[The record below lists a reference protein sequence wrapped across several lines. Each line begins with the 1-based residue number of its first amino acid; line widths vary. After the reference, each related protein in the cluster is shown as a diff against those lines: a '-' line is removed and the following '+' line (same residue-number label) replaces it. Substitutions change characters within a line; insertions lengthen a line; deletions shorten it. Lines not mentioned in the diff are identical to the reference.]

1 MDVKR
6 DWSKLLQPVLLPL
19 AFVVG
24 IGSFILVAD
33 GKTKKTTKP
42 APDAPPPSIL
52 MIGDSLSVGKFGEA
66 VQMHLALK
74 HRVAAYASCG
84 SSPEHWL
91 AGEQVFVTKCGYRQ
105 RTSDSDIFTDG
116 GNGHAPRPTRT
127 PKLADLVRK
136 HKPTILVIQ
145 LGTNWMDR
153 NLSDEQMSEYLNRMV
168 DEARRGTVEKIVW
181 IAPPD
186 SSRLRKTQGRVHQL
200 IRRAATRKGFE
211 VIDSRNVT
219 HYVMGKTGG
228 DGIHYNS
235 ESSEAWA
242 RAIQRDLDAKLAMGV
257 REKKFSQLTPDAPGN
272 KKGGGGV
279 PPANQKPWG
288 RARTPATTL
297 PGSCIH

>member
-1 MDVKR
+1 MHAKR

-19 AFVVG
+19 AFVLG

-33 GKTKKTTKP
+33 GKTKKSASKP
-42 APDAPPPSIL
+42 PPDAPPPSIL
-52 MIGDSLSVGKFGEA
+52 MIGDSLSVGKFGE
-66 VQMHLALK
+66 VIQMHLALK

-91 AGEQVFVTKCGYRQ
+91 AGEPDFITKCGYRQ
-105 RTSDSDIFTDG
+105 RTSDSDYFTDWV
-116 GNGHAPRPTRT
+116 NGRAPRPTRT

-136 HKPTILVIQ
+136 HKPTVLVVQ

-153 NLSDEQMSEYLNRMV
+153 NLSDEQMNEYLSRFV
-168 DEARRGTVEKIVW
+168 EEARRGTVEKIVW

-186 SSRLRKTQGRVHQL
+186 SARLRKTQGRVHQIL
-200 IRRAATRKGFE
+200 RRAATRKNFDI
-211 VIDSRNVT
+211 IDSRNVT

-242 RAIQRDLDAKLAMGV
+242 RAIQRDLDAKLAIGV
-257 REKKFSQLTPDAPGN
+257 REKKFSQLTREDT
-272 KKGGGGV
+272 
-279 PPANQKPWG
+279 AN
-288 RARTPATTL
+288 
-297 PGSCIH
+297 

>member
-1 MDVKR
+1 MRVKR
-6 DWSKLLQPVLLPL
+6 DWSKLLQPLLLPL
-19 AFVVG
+19 AFIVG
-24 IGSFILVAD
+24 VGSFILVAD
-33 GKTKKTTKP
+33 AKPKKSSKP
-42 APDAPPPSIL
+42 PPDAPPPSIL
-52 MIGDSLSVGKFGEA
+52 MIGDSLSVGKFGEV

-91 AGEQVFVTKCGYRQ
+91 AGEPDFVTKCGYRQ
-105 RTSDSDIFTDG
+105 RTSDSDIFTDWV
-116 GNGHAPRPTRT
+116 NGHAPRATRT

-136 HKPTILVIQ
+136 HKPTILVVQ

-153 NLSDEQMSEYLNRMV
+153 NLSDEQMAEYLSRLV

-186 SSRLRKTQGRVHQL
+186 SSRLRKTQGRVHQI
-200 IRRAATRKGFE
+200 IRRAAARKKFD

-242 RAIQRDLDAKLAMGV
+242 RSIQRDLDAKVAV
-257 REKKFSQLTPDAPGN
+257 SVSEKKFSQLKRDEA
-272 KKGGGGV
+272 
-279 PPANQKPWG
+279 AN
-288 RARTPATTL
+288 
-297 PGSCIH
+297 

>member
-1 MDVKR
+1 M
-6 DWSKLLQPVLLPL
+6 LQPVLLPL
-19 AFVVG
+19 AFIVG
-24 IGSFILVAD
+24 IGSFILVAQ
-33 GKTKKTTKP
+33 GKTKKTSRP

-66 VQMHLALK
+66 VQIHLALK

-91 AGEQVFVTKCGYRQ
+91 AAEPAFITKCGYRQ

-116 GNGHAPRPTRT
+116 GNGRAPRPTRT

-136 HKPTILVIQ
+136 HKPTILVVQ

-153 NLSDEQMSEYLNRMV
+153 NLSDEQMTNYADRLV

-186 SSRLRKTQGRVHQL
+186 SSRLRKVQGRVHQL
-200 IRRAATRKGFE
+200 LRRVATRKHFDI
-211 VIDSRNVT
+211 IDSRNVT
-219 HYVMGKTGG
+219 HYVMGRTGG

-242 RAIQRDLDAKLAMGV
+242 RAIQRDLDIKIAPSRRETKLSSFK
-257 REKKFSQLTPDAPGN
+257 RDDAAQN
-272 KKGGGGV
+272 
-279 PPANQKPWG
+279 
-288 RARTPATTL
+288 
-297 PGSCIH
+297 

>member
-1 MDVKR
+1 MHVKR
-6 DWSKLLQPVLLPL
+6 DWSKLLQPILLPL

-33 GKTKKTTKP
+33 GKTKKQSKST
-42 APDAPPPSIL
+42 APDAPPPSVL
-52 MIGDSLSVGKFGEA
+52 MIGDSLSVGKFGEVLQA
-66 VQMHLALK
+66 HLALK
-74 HRVAAYASCG
+74 RRVAAYASCG

-91 AGEQVFVTKCGYRQ
+91 AGEPDFFTKCGYRE
-105 RTSDSDIFTDG
+105 RTSGSDIYSDFV
-116 GNGHAPRPTRT
+116 NGHAPRATRT

-136 HKPTILVIQ
+136 HKPTILVVQ

-153 NLSDEQMSEYLNRMV
+153 NLSDDQMNEYLGRLV

-186 SSRLRKTQGRVHQL
+186 SSRLRKTQGRIHQI
-200 IRRAATRKGFE
+200 IRRAATRKGFD

-242 RAIQRDLDAKLAMGV
+242 RAIQRELDAKLAIGV
-257 REKKFSQLTPDAPGN
+257 REKKFSQLTRDDA
-272 KKGGGGV
+272 
-279 PPANQKPWG
+279 AN
-288 RARTPATTL
+288 
-297 PGSCIH
+297 

>member
-1 MDVKR
+1 MGVRR
-6 DWSKLLQPVLLPL
+6 DWSKLLQPFLLPL
-19 AFVVG
+19 AFIVG
-24 IGSFILVAD
+24 IGSFILVAQ
-33 GKTKKTTKP
+33 GATKKNKP
-42 APDAPPPSIL
+42 KSAPDAPPPSIL
-52 MIGDSLSVGKFGEA
+52 MIGDSLSVGRFGEV

-91 AGEQVFVTKCGYRQ
+91 VSEPVFVTKCGYRQ

-116 GNGHAPRPTRT
+116 ANGRGPRPMRT

-136 HKPTILVIQ
+136 HKPTILVVQ

-153 NLSDEQMSEYLNRMV
+153 NLSDEQMNDYLGRLV
-168 DEARRGTVEKIVW
+168 DEARRGPVEKIVW

-186 SSRLRKTQGRVHQL
+186 SSRLRRTQGKIHQL
-200 IRRAATRKGFE
+200 IRRAATRKKFD

-242 RAIQRDLDAKLAMGV
+242 RAIQRDLDIKIALTRRENKLSSFQRDEA
-257 REKKFSQLTPDAPGN
+257 TGN
-272 KKGGGGV
+272 
-279 PPANQKPWG
+279 
-288 RARTPATTL
+288 
-297 PGSCIH
+297 

>member
-1 MDVKR
+1 MGVKR
-6 DWSKLLQPVLLPL
+6 VWSQMLQPLLLPL
-19 AFVVG
+19 AFIIG

-52 MIGDSLSVGKFGEA
+52 MIGDSLSVGRFGEV

-91 AGEQVFVTKCGYRQ
+91 ASEEPFVTKCGYRQ
-105 RTSDSDIFTDG
+105 RTSDSDIFTDWV
-116 GNGHAPRPTRT
+116 NGHAPRPTRT

-136 HKPTILVIQ
+136 HKPTVLVIQ

-153 NLSDEQMSEYLNRMV
+153 NLSDEQMSEYLSRLV
-168 DEARRGTVEKIVW
+168 DEARRGPVEKIVW

-186 SSRLRKTQGRVHQL
+186 SARLRRTQGRVHQL
-200 IRRAATRKGFE
+200 IRRAAARKKFD

-228 DGIHYNS
+228 DGIHYNT

-242 RAIQRDLDAKLAMGV
+242 RAIQRDLDIKIALSSRENKLSSFKRDEA
-257 REKKFSQLTPDAPGN
+257 TGN
-272 KKGGGGV
+272 
-279 PPANQKPWG
+279 
-288 RARTPATTL
+288 
-297 PGSCIH
+297 

>member
-1 MDVKR
+1 MHVKR
-6 DWSKLLQPVLLPL
+6 DWSKLLQPILLPL

-33 GKTKKTTKP
+33 GKTKKQSRP
-42 APDAPPPSIL
+42 IVEAPPPSVL
-52 MIGDSLSVGKFGEA
+52 MIGDSLSVGKFGEV
-66 VQMHLALK
+66 VQAHLALK
-74 HRVAAYASCG
+74 RRVAAYASCG

-91 AGEQVFVTKCGYRQ
+91 AGEPDFFTKCGYRE
-105 RTSDSDIFTDG
+105 RTSGSDIYSDFV
-116 GNGHAPRPTRT
+116 NGHAPRATRT

-136 HKPTILVIQ
+136 HKPSILVVQ

-153 NLSDEQMSEYLNRMV
+153 NLSDDQMNEYLSRLV

-186 SSRLRKTQGRVHQL
+186 SSRLRKTQGRIHQI
-200 IRRAATRKGFE
+200 IRRAATRKGFD

-242 RAIQRDLDAKLAMGV
+242 RAIQRELDAKLATGV
-257 REKKFSQLTPDAPGN
+257 REKKFSQLTRDDA
-272 KKGGGGV
+272 
-279 PPANQKPWG
+279 AN
-288 RARTPATTL
+288 
-297 PGSCIH
+297 

>member
-1 MDVKR
+1 MPVKK

-33 GKTKKTTKP
+33 GKTKKPSTTV
-42 APDAPPPSIL
+42 PDAPPPSVL
-52 MIGDSLSVGKFGEA
+52 MIGDSLSVGKFGEV
-66 VQMHLALK
+66 VQAHLALK
-74 HRVAAYASCG
+74 RRVAAYASCG

-91 AGEQVFVTKCGYRQ
+91 AAEPVFITKCGYRE
-105 RTSDSDIFTDG
+105 RTSTSDIYSDFV
-116 GNGHAPRPTRT
+116 NGHAPRGTRT
-127 PKLADLVRK
+127 PKLADLIRK
-136 HKPTILVIQ
+136 HKPTILVVQ

-153 NLSDEQMSEYLNRMV
+153 NLSDDQMNDYLSRLV

-186 SSRLRKTQGRVHQL
+186 SARLRRTQGRIHQV
-200 IRRAATRKGFE
+200 IRRAAARKGFE
-211 VIDSRNVT
+211 IIDSRNVT

-242 RAIQRDLDAKLAMGV
+242 HGIQRELDAKLAMGV
-257 REKKFSQLTPDAPGN
+257 REKKFSQLTRDDS
-272 KKGGGGV
+272 
-279 PPANQKPWG
+279 AN
-288 RARTPATTL
+288 
-297 PGSCIH
+297 

>member
-1 MDVKR
+1 MRVKK

-19 AFVVG
+19 AFIVG

-33 GKTKKTTKP
+33 AKTKKTSKP
-42 APDAPPPSIL
+42 PPDAPPPSIL

-91 AGEQVFVTKCGYRQ
+91 AGEPDFVTKCGYRQ
-105 RTSDSDIFTDG
+105 RTSDSDIFTDWV
-116 GNGHAPRPTRT
+116 NGRAPRATRT

-136 HKPTILVIQ
+136 HKPTILVVQ

-153 NLSDEQMSEYLNRMV
+153 NLSDEQMTDYLNRLV

-186 SSRLRKTQGRVHQL
+186 SARLRKVQGRVHQL
-200 IRRAATRKGFE
+200 LRRVATRKKFDI
-211 VIDSRNVT
+211 IDSRNVT

-235 ESSEAWA
+235 ESSVAWA
-242 RAIQRDLDAKLAMGV
+242 RSIQRELDLKLALTA
-257 REKKFSQLTPDAPGN
+257 REKKLSSFTRD
-272 KKGGGGV
+272 
-279 PPANQKPWG
+279 
-288 RARTPATTL
+288 
-297 PGSCIH
+297 